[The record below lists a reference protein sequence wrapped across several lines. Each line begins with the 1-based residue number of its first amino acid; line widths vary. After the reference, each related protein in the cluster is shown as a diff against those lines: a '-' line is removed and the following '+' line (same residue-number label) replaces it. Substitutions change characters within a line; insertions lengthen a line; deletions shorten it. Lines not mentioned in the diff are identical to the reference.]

1 MSAKWKKYKRP
12 RNERVANM
20 FFTLSIIAFIIGV
33 LPILSTIA
41 SFMYYVVMGLIIVMT
56 LGIIL
61 LNKDFKESLSSGE
74 QMFKDVAT
82 LIKYSP
88 YILGVAAI
96 LGLIATIIYAKS
108 TTLRRKGGNVF
119 AGIVITLLPIIIA
132 IFIIRQ

>member
-20 FFTLSIIAFIIGV
+20 FFTLSVIAFIIGI

-132 IFIIRQ
+132 IFIIR